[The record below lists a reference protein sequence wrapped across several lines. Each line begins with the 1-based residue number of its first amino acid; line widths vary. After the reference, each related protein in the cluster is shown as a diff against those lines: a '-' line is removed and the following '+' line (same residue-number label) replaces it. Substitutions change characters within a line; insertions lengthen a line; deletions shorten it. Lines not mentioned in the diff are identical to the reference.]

1 MKQEFRESIRI
12 KSQNIV
18 FSLLVLTLVS
28 LMLSS
33 CEKTYTPKPKSYP
46 RIVYPSKGYQPYLN
60 NSCPFTFDYPLYAN
74 IVRDTSFF
82 EEKVENPCWINIVFP
97 QFGGTIHVSYED
109 VHSQEQMAKLLDDAH
124 TLTYKHTKKAES
136 IDPVEVENKY
146 GVKGLI
152 YDVGGNAASNIQF
165 YVTDMDHHF
174 LRGALYFNTVPN
186 IDSMGPVVD
195 FVKKDMDHLI
205 ETFHWK

>member
-1 MKQEFRESIRI
+1 MTRI
-12 KSQNIV
+12 IQKNIFMYGLFISFIGLV
-18 FSLLVLTLVS
+18 F
-28 LMLSS
+28 S
-33 CEKTYTPKPKSYP
+33 CEKAYTPKPKSYP
-46 RIVYPSKGYQPYLN
+46 RIEYPERSYQVYSPP
-60 NSCPFTFDYPLYAN
+60 SCPFSFEIPTYATVVHDSTFF
-74 IVRDTSFF
+74 S
-82 EEKVENPCWINIVFP
+82 EKVENPCWINLVFK

-109 VHSQEQMAKLLDDAH
+109 VQSKEQIAKLLDDAH

-136 IDPVEVENKY
+136 IDPIEVKNKY
-146 GVKGLI
+146 GVRGLI

-174 LRGALYFNTVPN
+174 LRGALYFNTAPN

-205 ETFHWK
+205 ETFQWK